1 MVRKNKNRHSSGGRG
16 GRIGSGPSSTVSCSI
31 PELQKFVPG
40 ESLKRPGFV
49 SAGESY
55 IVKANHF
62 KLTYNETLCRYHVL
76 IDPKPTSAGDVMI
89 QLAKLYGQSRLGGRL
104 RAYDGKKSLYTS
116 RPFPFTCEAFKVT
129 LPDQENILCGLPRGK
144 RHFRVQITLDKVL
157 FGRIDSEEFYQAFN
171 TILRE
176 LFLGRYCLVGRSFYK
191 SQPGEG
197 LKNCCGFYQRIQ
209 NTQMGISLN
218 IDISCKPFINP
229 LPVINL
235 VALLLN
241 RDISDDPFDFCER
254 LKVSKDLCDV
264 EVNFTL
270 EKNAD
275 KKYRITGLTS
285 QGSSQLPCPCDDS
298 GTGKTVVEY
307 FKETYR
313 RTIWSRVP
321 CLKVRDQEKPT
332 TYLPMEVCEISDAKQ
347 ISYLLSVA
355 CQHPMDHEK
364 TILQTVNPYN
374 EDPHAKEFGIT
385 FENKLTIVKGRVLP
399 PPVLKFNDQGKVKEF
414 LPKVG
419 KWNMRLK
426 QMVKGGEVNT
436 WACINFAS
444 DITHAAAVAF
454 CDELAVMCVISGMN
468 FKGDPVLPLVNAKPN
483 HVRPFLK
490 KHYQRFMEILR
501 PLHKELDLLIVILP
515 DKNGTLYGDIKRI
528 CETDLGLVSQCC
540 LAKHVLKMKPQYLT
554 NIALKINMKVGGR
567 NTVLLDAVVGNLP
580 RVSNT
585 PTIIFGADVSHPHHG
600 EGRSSPSIA
609 AVVASQDWP
618 EVTNYAGLVRPQAR
632 HEEIIQGLFNEND
645 CGSGCISGGMI
656 KEHLI
661 SFMRSTG
668 HIPRRIIFYRDVVSK
683 GRLNMVLE
691 HELSAIKK
699 KQHHTRLFA
708 GNYGVGSTIFQ
719 SGNVLPG
726 TVVDKEICHPTD
738 FDFYLCSH
746 AGTKGV
752 SRPVRYHVLWD
763 ENNFTANALQILTNH
778 LCYTD
783 ARCTSSVS
791 IVPPV
796 HYAHLLASRARLY
809 IGYKGKLPDI
819 KDNVKKRGMF
829 FC

>member
-104 RAYDGKKSLYTS
+104 PAYDGKKSLYTS

-129 LPDQENILCGLPRGK
+129 LPDQENILCGLPSCK
-144 RHFRVQITLDKVL
+144 RMNGSLQ
-157 FGRIDSEEFYQAFN
+157 SWYW
-171 TILRE
+171 
-176 LFLGRYCLVGRSFYK
+176 YK
-191 SQPGEG
+191 S
-197 LKNCCGFYQRIQ
+197 YQCSGS
-209 NTQMGISLN
+209 TQLQ
-218 IDISCKPFINP
+218 DISCKPFINP

-254 LKVSKDLCDV
+254 LKQYFQLCA
-264 EVNFTL
+264 NFPS
-270 EKNAD
+270 NID
-275 KKYRITGLTS
+275 KK
-285 QGSSQLPCPCDDS
+285 SSLLISLPLAH
-298 GTGKTVVEY
+298 G
-307 FKETYR
+307 
-313 RTIWSRVP
+313 
-321 CLKVRDQEKPT
+321 Q
-332 TYLPMEVCEISDAKQ
+332 VCEISDAKQ

-364 TILQTVNPYN
+364 TILQGFGFRAVAVAEASRGRMSGSWEPSPIPLDVLLRLRMAFYLRVRLHLFFLEQTVNPYN

-656 KEHLI
+656 K
-661 SFMRSTG
+661 
-668 HIPRRIIFYRDVVSK
+668 DVVSK

-699 KQHHTRLFA
+699 ACASLDPIYNPQVTIIMVQKQHHTRLFA

-719 SGNVLPG
+719 SGNVLP
-726 TVVDKEICHPTD
+726 
-738 FDFYLCSH
+738 
-746 AGTKGV
+746 
-752 SRPVRYHVLWD
+752 
-763 ENNFTANALQILTNH
+763 
-778 LCYTD
+778 
-783 ARCTSSVS
+783 
-791 IVPPV
+791 VPPV